1 MKFDF
6 FYIEKVCWCGT
17 NLLLFAILHLSLQL
31 VCQNLCEHGIDW
43 CHLQMVLGLRQLILL
58 LYTFT
63 LSLLYNIKS
72 KGPNIDPCGTPHVIF
87 IKSESLVL
95 YDTY

>member
-1 MKFDF
+1 MSSANSTGFKTVD
-6 FYIEKVCWCGT
+6 
-17 NLLLFAILHLSLQL
+17 
-31 VCQNLCEHGIDW
+31 
-43 CHLQMVLGLRQLILL
+43 
-58 LYTFT
+58 TFT
-63 LSLLYNIKS
+63 ISFIYNIKS